1 MKTKEIIRYIDENN
15 GMITTEEAE
24 KLGINRM
31 ALSRLSHRGL
41 INRISRG
48 VYILS
53 GELDDMQYLIQC
65 KCHKCIFSHESAL
78 YHYGLTDRT
87 PMKNTVTVPSN
98 YGASHLKNLP
108 VKIRYI
114 KLSYIDLGKIKIE
127 SSNGNLIYM
136 YDCERT
142 ICDIIRSRNKM
153 DFSIVNSAIREYMK
167 SKDKDLSKLMFYAR
181 EMGIERLVIEKLG
194 VLL

>member
-1 MKTKEIIRYIDENN
+1 MKTKGIIRYIDENN
-15 GMITTEEAE
+15 GKITTEEAE
-24 KLGINRM
+24 KSGISRM

-53 GELDDMQYLIQC
+53 GELEDMQYLIQC

-98 YGASHLKNLP
+98 YGASHLKSLP

-114 KLSYIDLGKIKIE
+114 KASYIDLGKIRV
-127 SSNGNLIYM
+127 M
-136 YDCERT
+136 
-142 ICDIIRSRNKM
+142 
-153 DFSIVNSAIREYMK
+153 
-167 SKDKDLSKLMFYAR
+167 LSYFKLQEEA
-181 EMGIERLVIEKLG
+181 
-194 VLL
+194 